1 MSEILSEDNRT
12 ANAKTK
18 DSVFTTLFKDVN
30 NVYRLY
36 KELHA
41 EDTTTTVD
49 DIEIDTLETILI
61 NDIRND
67 LGFLVN
73 NNGKAEYIL
82 LMEAQTK
89 WTKNMT
95 LRILFYLVESYRR
108 YLIKTKQSEHSSS
121 RVHLPKPELYVV
133 YTGTEK
139 ISDEISFKDTY
150 FDGTAPIDV
159 IVKVLRMPDKDTL
172 YGQYIA
178 FSKVYDGQRKLH
190 KNKIECISNTLDI
203 CIREGY
209 LREFFEQHRQ
219 EVVTM
224 LSTLFDEQAQREQ
237 YDIAVKEESKAEG
250 IAQGV
255 AQGIVQGIDVGM
267 AKVVQGLYK
276 FEKNIKKLSE
286 RVCLPEPE
294 VERLLT
300 IDVGVV

>member
-12 ANAKTK
+12 ANTKTK

-49 DIEIDTLETILI
+49 DIQIDTLETILI

-73 NNGKAEYIL
+73 NNGKAEYI
-82 LMEAQTK
+82 Q

-139 ISDEISFKDTY
+139 IANEISLKDTY

>member
-12 ANAKTK
+12 TNAKTK

-41 EDTTTTVD
+41 EDTVTTVA
-49 DIEIDTLETILI
+49 DIQIDTLETILI
-61 NDIRND
+61 NDIHND

-82 LMEAQTK
+82 LMEAQSK

-108 YLIKTKQSEHSSS
+108 YLIKTKQSEHSSN

-133 YTGTEK
+133 YTGNDE

-178 FSKVYDGQRKLH
+178 FSKIYDGQRKIH
-190 KNKIECISNTLDI
+190 KEKIECIRNTLDI
-203 CIREGY
+203 CIKEGY

-219 EVVTM
+219 EVTTM
-224 LSTLFDEQAQREQ
+224 LSSLFDEQAQREQ

-250 IAQGV
+250 IT
-255 AQGIVQGIDVGM
+255 QGIVQGIDVGM

-276 FEKNIKKLSE
+276 FEKNIKKLSGM
-286 RVCLPEPE
+286 VCLPEPE

-300 IDVGVV
+300 IDVSVV

>member
-1 MSEILSEDNRT
+1 M
-12 ANAKTK
+12 
-18 DSVFTTLFKDVN
+18 
-30 NVYRLY
+30 
-36 KELHA
+36 
-41 EDTTTTVD
+41 
-49 DIEIDTLETILI
+49 
-61 NDIRND
+61 
-67 LGFLVN
+67 
-73 NNGKAEYIL
+73 
-82 LMEAQTK
+82 
-89 WTKNMT
+89 
-95 LRILFYLVESYRR
+95 
-108 YLIKTKQSEHSSS
+108 
-121 RVHLPKPELYVV
+121 PKPELYVV

-139 ISDEISFKDTY
+139 IADEISFKDTY

>member
-73 NNGKAEYIL
+73 NNGRAEYIL

-121 RVHLPKPELYVV
+121 KVHLPKPELYVV

-139 ISDEISFKDTY
+139 IADEISFKDTY

-178 FSKVYDGQRKLH
+178 FSKVYDGR
-190 KNKIECISNTLDI
+190 
-203 CIREGY
+203 Y
-209 LREFFEQHRQ
+209 
-219 EVVTM
+219 
-224 LSTLFDEQAQREQ
+224 
-237 YDIAVKEESKAEG
+237 
-250 IAQGV
+250 
-255 AQGIVQGIDVGM
+255 
-267 AKVVQGLYK
+267 
-276 FEKNIKKLSE
+276 
-286 RVCLPEPE
+286 
-294 VERLLT
+294 
-300 IDVGVV
+300 